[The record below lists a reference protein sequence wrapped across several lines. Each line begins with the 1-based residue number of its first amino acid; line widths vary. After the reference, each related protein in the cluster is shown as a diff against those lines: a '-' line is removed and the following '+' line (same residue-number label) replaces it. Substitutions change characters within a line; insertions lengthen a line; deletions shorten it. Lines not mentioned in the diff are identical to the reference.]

1 MISSSRTALTR
12 SESTSEAT
20 ASARYPNL
28 RQRLQDNVNTLDSLI
43 NDPPIIA
50 ATANTTTATATTTN
64 INPTKTNTNTNTT
77 TSTSTLAPGSQYP
90 GPGST
95 TITDDPPPY
104 LSANFAGVGGAATLR
119 PRASTA
125 SLAPSQY
132 GGADSGSNSRP
143 ATRGGG
149 GPAVSPP
156 PPPQTTAATMYSNN
170 TQRGPDPNRPFNV
183 PPPPPPMSPPVM
195 GHMNATAMNMNI
207 PPPPPR
213 YPSAPTTTGGL
224 QLPLPPSGPPPGSS
238 MGQSATWQGNW
249 GGMYSTR
256 HNNNNSMAIP
266 PPPSGGPHLA
276 YNPRLHSQMSMGNL
290 QIPPP
295 PTQFPMPPTSEN
307 TAGSGMSA
315 TYIPHGDTYGE
326 GVGIPAF
333 GPDDSSSANNTFSA
347 TSHTSSW
354 PPPQQGNNNNNGN
367 DTASTTPADGESRDR
382 LYTNAINAQ
391 NQNQNTTQRMMS
403 TSSNATNTPS
413 NIPPEMAA
421 KWPLD
426 NVLLW
431 LASNQFSKDW
441 QETFKALN
449 LCGARFLELGSGQ
462 HGRGNFGMMHQ
473 QVYPRLATEC
483 INSATGWDPTRE
495 REEGKRMRRLVR
507 NIVHGGGVAASSYGG
522 TSSSRGDGHSRKDSF
537 NGGGA
542 GISDIESPN
551 TPIKAPGPGFSS
563 RRFSQTRSTTMP
575 TLSNTMSSDSNHRT
589 LLKNLDVDRA
599 SQRRQSRGSPR
610 PNSGLLSHSTGNLSA
625 TSPRFGHRS
634 RNSTDSVSSNAAI
647 YGSGVPPEASAYLRS
662 GLNGSRSP
670 HEPPGDR
677 SAGGAEHPASAK
689 GDNSSLFGFLKRN
702 KHKQKEDGT
711 FPSPKETDSPTS
723 PEVHKSHDGSSFD
736 ALSFRARKEN
746 APRSYLLATV
756 NGWDYRMCVVTDCE
770 TAQEI
775 RENICANLGIHD
787 PRSVQ
792 LYMTELGRVEHEEPL
807 EDQSLLIHK
816 RQKGDS
822 SGSLKLFVRVGVSP
836 PPVTAEVPG
845 SLTPGYVPPGA
856 SMDEDTYARLSG
868 QRSRSSSSP
877 PTSQRVNTVGDNGPD
892 PNELA
897 QKANAY
903 KAEVEKQQQAYLAKR
918 REALGKSNSPNQ
930 DGSASTSP
938 YGIVGRNVDFDQPR
952 VSPYEEKKMSQDLL
966 FPQRKAPAP
975 PGVETATLI
984 KANSLSRRTGHNM
997 RSSQSSMDAGF
1008 PSPRRPTTSTST
1020 SGASDGNN
1028 NNNNNGQQEMSQRRP
1043 SSASREPATSAFGAL
1058 VGIGSALSHF
1068 GRPTKQQQQQQQQQ
1082 QNNEQQPPQ
1091 PNRNNSGPAA
1101 GSAHEEQRGKRS
1113 IAQHVDFGF
1122 GGSGRK
1128 SSSPR
1133 SGSPGTLTWSRGD
1146 LAFVIP
1152 DYSPGGTPL
1161 RKKKRDTNKNENDDD
1176 DDDEEEREPLAKKSD
1191 GTIAQRAPSPGN
1203 PSPTTAHPTST
1214 QAPPPPQSPEN
1225 KRKSHG
1231 PDIDF
1236 TDTDVTFDQPV
1247 ASKVQNDDDSD
1258 DDSDDG
1264 LFAIPVRGRT
1274 PSVKVST
1281 AEGGEYDDDDR
1292 NGKRP
1297 SLTLRTRRSKK
1308 QLSVSFDSPGS
1319 ADGLMLANEDD
1330 NGGSSSG
1337 RRRRTPATPSD
1348 SDDGKLGRRKSFIE
1362 RDVWANRPPPEALL
1376 SNLDAFFPEL
1386 DLDQPVL
1393 DESQLQEPTSPND
1406 DDINSNV
1413 SEVGENNNNNNQ
1425 GESSQQAEQQQPL
1438 LSPAPGIATARS
1450 SMYSENDTLGSD
1462 ESTLKAERPS
1472 SIASVAQRSIRR
1484 SGGGLGRMK
1493 SIREVAR
1500 GAHEANKRFTAASAA
1515 SGAGGAGGGPTSMI
1529 QRRKSTKMFGANL
1542 VQIRPERGSMMIDIM
1557 PQIPQD
1563 TLPKRQTT
1571 FRWFKGELIG
1581 KGTYGRVYLGMN
1593 ATTGEFLAVKEVE
1606 VNPKAAAGDK
1616 NKMKE
1621 LVAALDQEID
1631 TMQYLDHVN
1640 IVQYLG
1646 CERKE
1651 TSISIFLEYISG
1663 GSIGS
1668 CLRKHG
1674 KFEEPVVSSLTRQA
1688 LSGLAYLH
1696 REGILHRDLKADNI
1710 LLDLDGTCKISDFG
1724 ISKKTDDIYGNDKTN
1739 SMQGS
1744 VFWMAPEV
1752 IRSQGEGYSA
1762 KVDIWSLGCVVLEMF
1777 AGRRP
1782 WSKEEAVG
1790 AIYKIANGET
1800 PPIADEVRKDIS
1812 PYALGFMLD
1821 CFTVDPRERPTAERL
1836 LMQHEFCDLNEEY
1849 NFFDTDLYAKIRGY
1863 QFNA

>member
-1 MISSSRTALTR
+1 MISSRTALTR

-43 NDPPIIA
+43 NDPPNPTIA
-50 ATANTTTATATTTN
+50 AAAAATTTAK
-64 INPTKTNTNTNTT
+64 P
-77 TSTSTLAPGSQYP
+77 TSTSTSTSSANPSSTLAPGSQYP
-90 GPGST
+90 GPGPT
-95 TITDDPPPY
+95 TTTDDPPPY
-104 LSANFAGVGGAATLR
+104 LSANFAGVGGGAATLR

-125 SLAPSQY
+125 SLAPSAY
-132 GGADSGSNSRP
+132 G
-143 ATRGGG
+143 RGGLDKQQQPTG
-149 GPAVSPP
+149 DTGRRAATSSAAAANNLCHHVFQHPAGRSESTFQCPAPAPHVAALHGPADDGHRHEHPPTASSLPQCADDDGRLAAAASPFRATP
-156 PPPQTTAATMYSNN
+156 EQHHGSGRHMAGQLGEHVQHETTWHVDTTSTVGWTACRLQPAAAHASIH
-170 TQRGPDPNRPFNV
+170 RKSHDPAAPHPV
-183 PPPPPPMSPPVM
+183 PHTTNGRAIGRHV
-195 GHMNATAMNMNI
+195 GDLY
-207 PPPPPR
+207 PPR
-213 YPSAPTTTGGL
+213 RHVRRRRGHSRLRTRRFHLLGHVA
-224 QLPLPPSGPPPGSS
+224 QLVADAGS
-238 MGQSATWQGNW
+238 
-249 GGMYSTR
+249 
-256 HNNNNSMAIP
+256 NNNN
-266 PPPSGGPHLA
+266 
-276 YNPRLHSQMSMGNL
+276 
-290 QIPPP
+290 
-295 PTQFPMPPTSEN
+295 
-307 TAGSGMSA
+307 
-315 TYIPHGDTYGE
+315 
-326 GVGIPAF
+326 
-333 GPDDSSSANNTFSA
+333 
-347 TSHTSSW
+347 
-354 PPPQQGNNNNNGN
+354 N

-382 LYTNAINAQ
+382 LYTNALNSQ
-391 NQNQNTTQRMMS
+391 NQRMLS
-403 TSSNATNTPS
+403 TASNATNAPS
-413 NIPPEMAA
+413 NIPPELAA

-426 NVLLW
+426 HVLLW
-431 LASNQFSKDW
+431 LASNQFSRDW

-449 LCGARFLELGSGQ
+449 LCGARFLELRERTARPRQLWHDASASLSETGDGMYQ
-462 HGRGNFGMMHQ
+462 QRDRMGPHTGEGRGQ
-473 QVYPRLATEC
+473 
-483 INSATGWDPTRE
+483 
-495 REEGKRMRRLVR
+495 
-507 NIVHGGGVAASSYGG
+507 AASQ
-522 TSSSRGDGHSRKDSF
+522 
-537 NGGGA
+537 GA
-542 GISDIESPN
+542 GTDIESPN
-551 TPIKAPGPGFSS
+551 TPIKTPGPGFGS

-589 LLKNLDVDRA
+589 LLKNLDVER
-599 SQRRQSRGSPR
+599 SQRHSPGAGEVGGNGSSRGSAAPR
-610 PNSGLLSHSTGNLSA
+610 SDSPGGSPKPPNSGMLSA
-625 TSPRFGHRS
+625 TSPSGRFLGHRS

-670 HEPPGDR
+670 QELADR
-677 SAGGAEHPASAK
+677 SAGAEHPASAK
-689 GDNSSLFGFLKRN
+689 GENNSLFGFLKRN
-702 KHKQKEDGT
+702 KHHKQKEDGT
-711 FPSPKETDSPTS
+711 FPSPKEVDSPTS
-723 PEVHKSHDGSSFD
+723 PEILKSSHDASSFD

-746 APRSYLLATV
+746 IPRAYLLATV

-775 RENICANLGIHD
+775 RENICANLGIPD

-792 LYMTELGRVEHEEPL
+792 LYLTELGKVEHEEPL
-807 EDQSLLIHK
+807 EDQSLMIHK
-816 RQKGDS
+816 RNEGDS
-822 SGSLKLFVRVGVSP
+822 SGSLKLFVRVGAP

-877 PTSQRVNTVGDNGPD
+877 PTSRVNTVGDSGPD

-918 REALGKSNSPNQ
+918 RQALEKSSPQ
-930 DGSASTSP
+930 LDSASTSP
-938 YGIVGRNVDFDQPR
+938 FGIVGRNVDFDQPR

-984 KANSLSRRTGHNM
+984 KANSLSRRTGHNL
-997 RSSQSSMDAGF
+997 RASQGSMDGF
-1008 PSPRRPTTSTST
+1008 PSPRRPATSTNT
-1020 SGASDGNN
+1020 SAASENSH
-1028 NNNNNGQQEMSQRRP
+1028 QEMSQRRP
-1043 SSASREPATSAFGAL
+1043 SSASREPSTSAFGAL
-1058 VGIGSALSHF
+1058 IGMGSALSQL
-1068 GRPTKQQQQQQQQQ
+1068 GRPTK
-1082 QNNEQQPPQ
+1082 PGGSGRPVSP

-1113 IAQHVDFGF
+1113 IAHVDFGVST
-1122 GGSGRK
+1122 SGR
-1128 SSSPR
+1128 SSPR

-1161 RKKKRDTNKNENDDD
+1161 NGKRDKKYIG
-1176 DDDEEEREPLAKKSD
+1176 DDEEEALAKKSD
-1191 GTIAQRAPSPGN
+1191 GTAQRAPSPGN
-1203 PSPTTAHPTST
+1203 PSPTTAHPTG
-1214 QAPPPPQSPEN
+1214 AGAGGAQSPPN
-1225 KRKSHG
+1225 RRKSHG

-1236 TDTDVTFDQPV
+1236 TDTDVTFDQPMV
-1247 ASKVQNDDDSD
+1247 PKVQKDDDSD

-1274 PSVKVST
+1274 PSVKVSSS
-1281 AEGGEYDDDDR
+1281 EEFDR

-1308 QLSVSFDSPGS
+1308 QLSVSFGSPGS
-1319 ADGLMLANEDD
+1319 TDGVVDD
-1330 NGGSSSG
+1330 GGRSS
-1337 RRRRTPATPSD
+1337 RRRTPATPSD

-1393 DESQLQEPTSPND
+1393 DESQLQEPTSPADPDNT
-1406 DDINSNV
+1406 NNAEAAENENGSN
-1413 SEVGENNNNNNQ
+1413 NKA
-1425 GESSQQAEQQQPL
+1425 ESSEAAAAAAEQENLPVP
-1438 LSPAPGIATARS
+1438 SPSPGIATARS

-1515 SGAGGAGGGPTSMI
+1515 SGAGGPTSMI

-1542 VQIRPERGSMMIDIM
+1542 VQIRPERGSMIDIM

-1616 NKMKE
+1616 NKMRE

-1800 PPIADEVRKDIS
+1800 PPIADEVREAIS

-1821 CFTVDPRERPTAERL
+1821 CFTVDPGERPTAERL
-1836 LMQHEFCDLNEEY
+1836 LMQHEFCDLNEDY
-1849 NFFDTDLYAKIRGY
+1849 NFFDTDLYAKIRGTF
-1863 QFNA
+1863 Q

>member
-1 MISSSRTALTR
+1 MISSRTALTR

-43 NDPPIIA
+43 HDPPNPAVA
-50 ATANTTTATATTTN
+50 ATE
-64 INPTKTNTNTNTT
+64 IP
-77 TSTSTLAPGSQYP
+77 TSTSSANPPATLAPGSQYP
-90 GPGST
+90 GPAPT
-95 TITDDPPPY
+95 TTTDDPPPY
-104 LSANFAGVGGAATLR
+104 GSAAD
-119 PRASTA
+119 STA
-125 SLAPSQY
+125 N
-132 GGADSGSNSRP
+132 NSRP

-149 GPAVSPP
+149 QPVPP
-156 PPPQTTAATMYSNN
+156 PPPPSTSATMYSN
-170 TQRGPDPNRPFNV
+170 TQRADPNRPFNV
-183 PPPPPPMSPPVM
+183 PPPPPMSPPSM
-195 GHMNATAMNMNI
+195 GHMTTTAMNMNI

-213 YPSAPTTTGGL
+213 YPSAPTTMGGL
-224 QLPLPPSGPPPGSS
+224 QQLPPPPSGPPPNSA
-238 MGQSATWQGNW
+238 MGGSATWQGSW
-249 GGMYSTR
+249 GTMYNTR
-256 HNNNNSMAIP
+256 HAMAIP
-266 PPPSGGPHLA
+266 PPPSGGPHIA
-276 YNPRLHSQMSMGNL
+276 YNPRLHTQQSMGNL

-295 PTQFPMPPTSEN
+295 PTQFPMPQTSDQP
-307 TAGSGMSA
+307 SGMSA

-333 GPDDSSSANNTFSA
+333 GPDESTTFSA
-347 TSHTSSW
+347 TSHGSW
-354 PPPQQGNNNNNGN
+354 PTQGSNTN
-367 DTASTTPADGESRDR
+367 DTANTTPADGESRDR
-382 LYTNAINAQ
+382 LYTNALNSQ
-391 NQNQNTTQRMMS
+391 NQRMMS
-403 TSSNATNTPS
+403 TASNATNTPS

-426 NVLLW
+426 HVLLW

-449 LCGARFLELGSGQ
+449 LCGAKFLELGSGQ

-483 INSATGWDPTRE
+483 INSFTGWDPTRE

-507 NIVHGGGVAASSYGG
+507 NIVHGGGVAASSSG
-522 TSSSRGDGHSRKDSF
+522 SRPDGHSRKDSL
-537 NGGGA
+537 NASQGA
-542 GISDIESPN
+542 GTDIESPN
-551 TPIKAPGPGFSS
+551 TPIKAPGPGFGS

-589 LLKNLDVDRA
+589 LLKNLDVER
-599 SQRRQSRGSPR
+599 SQRHSPGAGEAGNGSSRSSAPRSDSPGGSPR
-610 PNSGLLSHSTGNLSA
+610 PPNSGMLSA
-625 TSPRFGHRS
+625 TSPSGRFLGHRS

-670 HEPPGDR
+670 HELGDR
-677 SAGGAEHPASAK
+677 SAGSEHPASAK
-689 GDNSSLFGFLKRN
+689 GDGSLFGFLKRG

-711 FPSPKETDSPTS
+711 YPSPKETDSPTS
-723 PEVHKSHDGSSFD
+723 PELLKPSGTGGSHDASNFD

-746 APRSYLLATV
+746 APRAYLLATL

-787 PRSVQ
+787 PRSVL
-792 LYMTELGRVEHEEPL
+792 LYLTELGRVEHEEPL

-816 RQKGDS
+816 RNKGDS
-822 SGSLKLFVRVGVSP
+822 NGSLKLFVRVGAP
-836 PPVTAEVPG
+836 PPVTPEVPG

-877 PTSQRVNTVGDNGPD
+877 PTSRVNTVGDDGPD

-897 QKANAY
+897 QKATAY

-918 REALGKSNSPNQ
+918 KQALGKSSPQ
-930 DGSASTSP
+930 ETATTSP

-952 VSPYEEKKMSQDLL
+952 VSPYEEKKTQDML

-984 KANSLSRRTGHNM
+984 KANSLSRRTGHNL
-997 RSSQSSMDAGF
+997 RASQGSIEGF
-1008 PSPRRPTTSTST
+1008 PSSRRPTTSTST
-1020 SGASDGNN
+1020 SASASAGENSQ
-1028 NNNNNGQQEMSQRRP
+1028 QQEMSQRRP

-1068 GRPTKQQQQQQQQQ
+1068 GRPTKHPH
-1082 QNNEQQPPQ
+1082 NNNGRPVSPPQ
-1091 PNRNNSGPAA
+1091 PSRNNSGPAA

-1113 IAQHVDFGF
+1113 IANVDFGVST
-1122 GGSGRK
+1122 SGR
-1128 SSSPR
+1128 SSPR

-1161 RKKKRDTNKNENDDD
+1161 KNGKQCGEFAGDG
-1176 DDDEEEREPLAKKSD
+1176 DDEEEPLAKKSD
-1191 GTIAQRAPSPGN
+1191 GTAQRAPSPGN
-1203 PSPTTAHPTST
+1203 PSPSTAHPTGT
-1214 QAPPPPQSPEN
+1214 APPPQSPPN
-1225 KRKSHG
+1225 RRKSHG

-1236 TDTDVTFDQPV
+1236 TDTDVTFDQPM
-1247 ASKVQNDDDSD
+1247 APKVQKDDDLD

-1274 PSVKVST
+1274 PSVKVSSS
-1281 AEGGEYDDDDR
+1281 EEVDG

-1308 QLSVSFDSPGS
+1308 QLSVSFGSPGS
-1319 ADGLMLANEDD
+1319 DDGLMLANED
-1330 NGGSSSG
+1330 GG

-1393 DESQLQEPTSPND
+1393 DESQLQEPTSPAD
-1406 DDINSNV
+1406 PDNS
-1413 SEVGENNNNNNQ
+1413 NNNNNNNNLDGTMENRHNDSNQ
-1425 GESSQQAEQQQPL
+1425 AESSQAAAEQNLPL
-1438 LSPAPGIATARS
+1438 PSPSPGIATARS

-1472 SIASVAQRSIRR
+1472 SINSVAQRSIRR

-1515 SGAGGAGGGPTSMI
+1515 SGAGGPTSMI

-1542 VQIRPERGSMMIDIM
+1542 VQIRPERGSMIDIM

-1800 PPIADEVRKDIS
+1800 PPIADEVREAIS

-1821 CFTVDPRERPTAERL
+1821 CFTVDPGERPTAERL
-1836 LMQHEFCDLNEEY
+1836 LMQHEFCDLNEDY
-1849 NFFDTDLYAKIRGY
+1849 NFFDTDLYAKIRGTF
-1863 QFNA
+1863 Q